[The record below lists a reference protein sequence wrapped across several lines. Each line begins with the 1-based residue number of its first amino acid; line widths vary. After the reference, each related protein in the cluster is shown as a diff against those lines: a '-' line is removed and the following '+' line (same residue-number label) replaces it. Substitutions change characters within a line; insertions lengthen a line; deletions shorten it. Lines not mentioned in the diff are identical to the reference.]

1 MIKKRVLRGPWP
13 LPGSRADGGLANPL
27 GGLAFILVE
36 AVLGREFTLKK
47 KET

>member
-13 LPGSRADGGLANPL
+13 LPGSRPDGRLANPL

-36 AVLGREFTLKK
+36 AVLGREFSLK